1 MHVDQLN
8 RLVGFS
14 GSEKSCLP
22 VGTRGAK
29 HSSMIEEP
37 RLSLAVGDSNRS
49 IDCTLSGHSI
59 YVDLDISPELRNKV
73 KLND

>member
-14 GSEKSCLP
+14 GSENSCLP

-29 HSSMIEEP
+29 QSSMLEEQC
-37 RLSLAVGDSNRS
+37 LSVSGGESNRS